1 MRRAESGFQIGNRNR
16 ACSVTGAPPPPAKN
30 MGGVFCGIC
39 SVSWISPLRVL
50 VLGGDGLFT
59 GPGGPPLPAVG
70 AVAEVHPQ
78 AKGGC
83 NVGATMTSGARA
95 AMPGW
100 PAHEPAAAVGYVGR
114 VGYAPTRPRASWR
127 KTAFQPRFTPQS
139 GEILALGCP
148 RTGFDRAGAVLT
160 RGENCGFLPTTRCG
174 VLPCGDS

>member
-1 MRRAESGFQIGNRNR
+1 MGFARFPGFPRF
-16 ACSVTGAPPPPAKN
+16 G
-30 MGGVFCGIC
+30 
-39 SVSWISPLRVL
+39 SWFSAAMDFSPGREVH
-50 VLGGDGLFT
+50 
-59 GPGGPPLPAVG
+59 PCPAVG
-70 AVAEVHPQ
+70 AVAELHPQ

-83 NVGATMTSGARA
+83 NVGATLPPDMTSGARA
-95 AMPGW
+95 AMPSW

-114 VGYAPTRPRASWR
+114 VRGLPTRPRASWR

-160 RGENCGFLPTTRCG
+160 RGENCGFRDTIRCG